1 LQLLELVTSL
11 VSPKSKAKIG
21 VTGMLIKSILVLE
34 LPKLICMDSDIE
46 DTLLAILMTRASG
59 GKKFSKLDVKRVYF
73 GNWLR
78 DYSQAVDVYCLSKT
92 SPLDH
97 NADHLLGRNCKN
109 GQRRGYPLAP
119 LDPWI
124 SQLRLWY

>member
-11 VSPKSKAKIG
+11 VSPRSKVRTG
-21 VTGMLIKSILVLE
+21 VMGKLIIVLE
-34 LPKLICMDSDIE
+34 LPKLICIDSDIE

-78 DYSQAVDVYCLSKT
+78 DYSQAVDVC
-92 SPLDH
+92 PLTKMNHMDY
-97 NADHLLGRNCKN
+97 NTDYG
-109 GQRRGYPLAP
+109 
-119 LDPWI
+119 
-124 SQLRLWY
+124 